1 MILFEYENKDSV
13 YYKALNMQEFI
24 ALSRFN
30 PFVWG
35 IADPTRTDYYRL
47 RNELRDFVL
56 GFVRHEPDIKGFEF
70 PRILNGNEVN
80 TLLTHQTDRAEY
92 EIPSLSPVYMID
104 TTSTPF
110 IYAYEVTIYTALARC
125 LEDVKRVFYQYNSVW
140 AEKSNGRIVF
150 LFAVADYRR
159 PFEGAEEYM
168 KRNWQEHRAGK
179 SLKFTPDELLA
190 ELQTRIH
197 CGIDRIAAYAKRG
210 AEGRKLTK
218 GDRLRM
224 ISGIEE
230 TKQYVD
236 EFRKWQFNL
245 GRV

>member
-56 GFVRHEPDIKGFEF
+56 GFVKHETDIKGFEF
-70 PRILNGNEVN
+70 PRIRSGHAFN
-80 TLLTHQTDRAEY
+80 TLLSHQSDWAEY
-92 EIPSLSPVYMID
+92 EIPSASSVYMID
-104 TTSTPF
+104 TTSIPF
-110 IYAYEVTIYTALARC
+110 IYVDNVAVYTALARC

-150 LFAVADYRR
+150 LFEVADYRR
-159 PFEGAEEYM
+159 PFEGAEAYW